1 MTEEDVS
8 EYDKT
13 VVLDKTKE
21 HAAAGGGYKIA
32 FYVLIAIII
41 TVIVTAVVMYKVIFP
56 SEFTPVTL
64 SEKEQIQLE
73 QKLDRLDTST
83 APPKS
88 LPSGKPLEPE
98 KYTEE
103 GASREVEF
111 SEKELNAL
119 IASNTDMAQRLAI
132 DLSDNLASAK
142 LLVPVDPEAPILG
155 GKTIKVTAG
164 MELAYAEGK
173 PIVILKGV
181 SLWGVPIPN
190 AWLGNV
196 KNVDLVQEFG
206 SDEGFWKAFAD
217 GVELIE
223 VKEGKLRVILKE

>member
-1 MTEEDVS
+1 MNDLVTEHS
-8 EYDKT
+8 EKRIRPPEEPKGNGWRT
-13 VVLDKTKE
+13 AFFIL
-21 HAAAGGGYKIA
+21 IA
-32 FYVLIAIII
+32 VIASVLITSA
-41 TVIVTAVVMYKVIFP
+41 VIYTFLFP
-56 SEFTPVTL
+56 GEFKPVKL
-64 SEKEQIQLE
+64 SEKEQLQLQ
-73 QKLDRLDTST
+73 QKLDRLDPST
-83 APPKS
+83 APS
-88 LPSGKPLEPE
+88 SGTNQSGKPLTPE

-111 SEKELNAL
+111 TEKELNSL

-142 LLVPVDPEAPILG
+142 LLVPVDPDAPMLG

-164 MELAYAEGK
+164 MELAYANGK
-173 PIVILKGV
+173 PIIILKGV

-190 AWLGNV
+190 AWLGNM
-196 KNVDLVQEFG
+196 KNVDLIQEFG
-206 SDEGFWKAFAD
+206 NDKGFWKAFAD

>member
-1 MTEEDVS
+1 
-8 EYDKT
+8 
-13 VVLDKTKE
+13 
-21 HAAAGGGYKIA
+21 
-32 FYVLIAIII
+32 
-41 TVIVTAVVMYKVIFP
+41 
-56 SEFTPVTL
+56 
-64 SEKEQIQLE
+64 
-73 QKLDRLDTST
+73 
-83 APPKS
+83 
-88 LPSGKPLEPE
+88 
-98 KYTEE
+98 
-103 GASREVEF
+103 
-111 SEKELNAL
+111 
-119 IASNTDMAQRLAI
+119 MAQRLAI

-142 LLVPVDPEAPILG
+142 LLVPVDPDAPILG
-155 GKTIKVTAG
+155 GKPIRVNAG
-164 MELAYAEGK
+164 LELGYRNSR

>member
-1 MTEEDVS
+1 MNKDEPVTEHS
-8 EYDKT
+8 ET
-13 VVLDKTKE
+13 RIWKE
-21 HAAAGGGYKIA
+21 EKPANPWKMA
-32 FYVLIAIII
+32 FYVLVAIIASV
-41 TVIVTAVVMYKVIFP
+41 VITAVVIYMFLFP
-56 SEFTPVTL
+56 SEFKPVEL
-64 SEKEQIQLE
+64 NEKEQIQLE
-73 QKLDRLDTST
+73 QKLERLDTSV
-83 APPKS
+83 APS
-88 LPSGKPLEPE
+88 RTTSSGERLKPE

-111 SEKELNAL
+111 TEKELNAL

-142 LLVPVDPEAPILG
+142 LLVPVDPDAPILG
-155 GKTIKVTAG
+155 GKTIRVNAG
-164 MELAYAEGK
+164 LELGYKNSK
-173 PIVILKGV
+173 PIVILKGI

>member
-1 MTEEDVS
+1 VSEEDVS

-21 HAAAGGGYKIA
+21 QASAGGGYKIA
-32 FYVLIAIII
+32 FYVLIAIIV

-88 LPSGKPLEPE
+88 LPSGKRLEPE

-103 GASREVEF
+103 GASREIEF

>member
-1 MTEEDVS
+1 MNDLVTGYSESQSRPPEEPRGNS
-8 EYDKT
+8 WKT
-13 VVLDKTKE
+13 
-21 HAAAGGGYKIA
+21 A
-32 FYVLIAIII
+32 FFILIAIIASVLI
-41 TVIVTAVVMYKVIFP
+41 TSIVIYTFLFP
-56 SEFTPVTL
+56 GEFKPVKL
-64 SEKEQIQLE
+64 NEKEQLQLE
-73 QKLDRLDTST
+73 QKLNRLDTST
-83 APPKS
+83 APS
-88 LPSGKPLEPE
+88 TRTSQSGKPLEPE

-111 SEKELNAL
+111 SEKELNSL

-142 LLVPVDPEAPILG
+142 LLIPVDPEAPFLG
-155 GKTIKVTAG
+155 GKTIKVNAG
-164 MELAYAEGK
+164 MELAYANGK
-173 PIVILKGV
+173 PIIILKGV

-206 SDEGFWKAFAD
+206 NDEGFWKAFAD

-223 VKEGKLRVILKE
+223 VQEGKLKVKLKE